1 MFQEATIEATGQ
13 TTLSMIRSF
22 RRAMAPMAVYH
33 KRKFVVVDRY
43 VVVDN

>member
-13 TTLSMIRSF
+13 TTLSMIRIF
-22 RRAMAPMAVYH
+22 RRAMAVYH
-33 KRKFVVVDRY
+33 RRKFVVVDKY